1 MRAPFRGVV
10 VPLAAVPDPVFAA
23 EMVGPGLALR
33 PDPGVHTVLAPIAGV
48 VESLFPHACAISA
61 PGGRTVVLH
70 LGIDTIGLKG
80 LGFTTAVAVGDVVEV
95 GAVLLRWD
103 TAPTLAAG
111 LSTVSPLVALQAEQ
125 GIALVA
131 EPDAVVEPGDLVL
144 TWG

>member
-1 MRAPFRGVV
+1 MRAPFRAVV
-10 VPLAAVPDPVFAA
+10 LPLAAVPDPVFAG
-23 EMVGPGLALR
+23 EMVGPGVALR
-33 PDPGVHTVLAPIAGV
+33 PEPGVHTVLAPVAGV

-61 PGGRTVVLH
+61 PDGRTVVLH
-70 LGIDTIGLKG
+70 LGIDTVGLKG
-80 LGFTTAVAVGDVVEV
+80 LGFTTAVAVGDVVEA
-95 GAVLLRWD
+95 GDALLRWD

-131 EPDAVVEPGDLVL
+131 EPDVVVEPGDLVL